1 MKALNITENFN
12 LVVFIKNPFNLRI
25 NNKTIRFHN
34 KDMHIVLYDY
44 KSQSLVTDINNIA
57 VYIFNLLTAGY
68 KLLKLKDIQF
78 LVLIMSFS

>member
-1 MKALNITENFN
+1 
-12 LVVFIKNPFNLRI
+12 
-25 NNKTIRFHN
+25 
-34 KDMHIVLYDY
+34 MHIVLYDY